1 MSVVGSG
8 ASTKSSEDDDDEYSF
23 GAENVPRVVV
33 VSFVQ
38 VDAC

>member
-1 MSVVGSG
+1 MVGSG
-8 ASTKSSEDDDDEYSF
+8 ASTKSSEDDDDEEYSF

-33 VSFVQ
+33 VSVFQ